1 MSDVPDASD
10 RQRGKQQFHR
20 TGGIRQP
27 PLPIHGGHILNAEI
41 RMLRSVHYHA
51 LPMIECHPHPYE
63 NQKGRIAPGRKTG
76 HLIDRI
82 DRQA

>member
-10 RQRGKQQFHR
+10 PQIGKKQFHR
-20 TGGIRQP
+20 TGGKGQP

-41 RMLRSVHYHA
+41 RMLRYVHYHA
-51 LPMIECHPHPYE
+51 AYDRVPPHPYE

-76 HLIDRI
+76 HLIDRV
-82 DRQA
+82 DR